1 MTDNPRNWY
10 GRCSAPSFACRIF
23 CLVHLAWP
31 TPHICLMVSESDH
44 FKPKETEAKDG
55 PPDDVEHQGGMH

>member
-1 MTDNPRNWY
+1 
-10 GRCSAPSFACRIF
+10 
-23 CLVHLAWP
+23 
-31 TPHICLMVSESDH
+31 MVSESDH